1 VAILI
6 AVLCTPLAHAQKS
19 RETQKSNRT
28 KPSGSESSL
37 EAAARR
43 RLIVGRL
50 ESVGERARTLDNTI
64 LKVRALAKVAD
75 ALWAENSSRAR
86 ILFRT
91 AFESIEN
98 IELTAAQDQRVALAQ
113 ARNGRFGP
121 LFHLRS
127 HVLQLIA
134 RHDQAFA
141 KELLDAYIS
150 NKENANK
157 PDNLSKEELAQ
168 ISADVAIA
176 SARTQP
182 ERSTQLVRSLMTT
195 KIDYSLAFLLM
206 RIRGENPSLAD
217 SLFKEALAVA
227 GQHGLAPAELD
238 SLSVYVLPTEDDVF
252 YGNDPL
258 ADAGRHAVASAFL
271 DYVYAGSMQ
280 LGSAATFTSSSGE
293 IDQQL
298 AKRVYNALTRVA
310 PLFAR
315 LQPQRAAV
323 VNEQM
328 RRLLGYMESDDA
340 LRVDKPA
347 RKSVDELLH
356 DAESAVGDRRRTLG
370 FMRASSAALADG
382 DVDRAVAIA
391 ERIDDQYERKIQ
403 TSLVR
408 YQTSMKLLREDKVD
422 KAYEYAK
429 LVEFLPQRVLL
440 FDRLAQKFRK
450 DKNPNRARE
459 TLEEIWAWLLKASNG
474 PQKVDAMLTITLTM
488 AQQDVERAFDFVQ
501 ATVKTLNSTDFSFTP
516 PDPNRISVELAISPD
531 MLPLEPVFIALA
543 KSDLERAYG
552 VAETLTSPPLS
563 LLAQA
568 TVFEQVL
575 TPRRN

>member
-1 VAILI
+1 M
-6 AVLCTPLAHAQKS
+6 
-19 RETQKSNRT
+19 
-28 KPSGSESSL
+28 
-37 EAAARR
+37 
-43 RLIVGRL
+43 VGRL

-75 ALWAENSSRAR
+75 ALWADNSSRAR
-86 ILFRT
+86 VLFRT

-121 LFHLRS
+121 LFQLRS

-141 KELLDAYIS
+141 KELLDAYAS
-150 NKENANK
+150 NKEDANK
-157 PDNLSKEELAQ
+157 PNNLSKEELAQ

-176 SARTQP
+176 SAQTQP
-182 ERSTQLVRSLMTT
+182 ERSRQLVKSLMTT
-195 KIDYSLAFLLM
+195 KIDYSLVFLLV
-206 RIRGENPSLAD
+206 RIRAENLGLAD
-217 SLFKEALAVA
+217 TLFKEALTVA
-227 GQHGLAPAELD
+227 GQHGLVPAELE
-238 SLSVYVLPTEDDVF
+238 SLSVYVLPTEDDLF

-258 ADAGRHAVASAFL
+258 ADAARHAAASAFL
-271 DYVYAGSMQ
+271 DYVYAGSAQ

-293 IDQQL
+293 IDRQL

-310 PLFAR
+310 PLFTR

-323 VNEQM
+323 VNDQM
-328 RRLLGYMESDDA
+328 RRLLAYMESNDA
-340 LRVDKPA
+340 LRVDKPT
-347 RKSVDELLH
+347 RKSVDDLLH
-356 DAESAVGDRRRTLG
+356 DAESAIGDRRRTLG

-382 DVDRAVAIA
+382 DVERAVAIA

-408 YQTSMKLLREDKVD
+408 YQTSMRMLREGKVE

-429 LVEFLPQRVLL
+429 SVEFLPQRVLL

-450 DKNPNRARE
+450 DKDPNRALE
-459 TLEEIWAWLLKASNG
+459 TLEEIWSWLLKAPNG

-488 AQQDVERAFDFVQ
+488 SQQDLERAFVFIQ
-501 ATVKTLNSTDFSFTP
+501 ATVKSLNTTDFSFSP
-516 PDPNRISVELAISPD
+516 PDPNRISVELAITPD

-543 KSDLERAYG
+543 KSDVERAYG
-552 VAETLTSPPLS
+552 VAETLSNPPMS

-575 TPRRN
+575 APRRN